1 MVGGD
6 GLWNGPLRML
16 WREGTPMVSE
26 DCLHGGRERASERA
40 REGGRERGR
49 ARRLWHVWW
58 FEHECVNNRTA
69 ETAFLSIL

>member
-26 DCLHGGRERASERA
+26 DCLQGGREGASERG
-40 REGGRERGR
+40 REGGSEEG
-49 ARRLWHVWW
+49 LDD
-58 FEHECVNNRTA
+58 CGMCGG
-69 ETAFLSIL
+69 LSTSV